1 EEIENSNLFE
11 PVQEQIERPILPNPH
26 LDHDLIPS
34 TSPNPD
40 APVDDYSTFLKVMS
54 DKDRSFNTQIE
65 EVPTQGQLYQDYIQ
79 PITSSSGIYFDYLG
93 SLKIN
98 KGHLKILI
106 PLDISHFGTH
116 IQNIKAAL
124 ESTRYMCNQT
134 QIVEIDA
141 ECHNMLQPLIVRHQ
155 DITREFESIS
165 HLMDNRIKRAW
176 IGGIGTILK
185 QIFGT
190 LDENDAL
197 KYNDAIESIQNNEK
211 QLASLM
217 KDNILVTTSI
227 ITSYNKTLN
236 KIKINE
242 VNLNEAIDKLSHK
255 LQNISELTNGLHVLS
270 NINEILD
277 IVKTSCIVITPQ
289 QLYRELADNY
299 RHLPNYLE
307 LPIILD
313 INTIHHILS
322 VSKLI
327 CYYVDYK
334 IIFVL
339 QVPLVG
345 IREYMLF
352 HNIALPTP
360 YNVKE
365 PNKFSLII
373 PSSKYIAMTK
383 DKSHYCNL
391 DDLSNC
397 KTVKPGNF
405 ICDITSVYV
414 ADSKPTCE
422 SELLTKVISEIPKQ
436 CETKFIFGELDIWKP
451 LINNKWIFIQSK
463 PNKISI
469 DCAN

>member
-1 EEIENSNLFE
+1 
-11 PVQEQIERPILPNPH
+11 
-26 LDHDLIPS
+26 
-34 TSPNPD
+34 
-40 APVDDYSTFLKVMS
+40 
-54 DKDRSFNTQIE
+54 
-65 EVPTQGQLYQDYIQ
+65 
-79 PITSSSGIYFDYLG
+79 
-93 SLKIN
+93 
-98 KGHLKILI
+98 
-106 PLDISHFGTH
+106 
-116 IQNIKAAL
+116 
-124 ESTRYMCNQT
+124 
-134 QIVEIDA
+134 
-141 ECHNMLQPLIVRHQ
+141 
-155 DITREFESIS
+155 
-165 HLMDNRIKRAW
+165 
-176 IGGIGTILK
+176 
-185 QIFGT
+185 
-190 LDENDAL
+190 
-197 KYNDAIESIQNNEK
+197 
-211 QLASLM
+211 M

-277 IVKTSCIVITPQ
+277 SLETSILTLSFQLEDVTNAILFSSQNILHPAVITPQ

-469 DCAN
+469 DCANSKIYETTILATGILNIPNNCIGYCKSTTLFPRNNVLNITSPVNNIPDFNLINDSCCNIIKFNNLIDDVSPIKLQNVDLDEFNSRNKIVLKSLLENLEKIENSPHIIKYGTHYSSLIILILAVIMMYLGYLIFKYFCKPGNNRISNFRFRFSNTSPQPTLEMTRTTDRPESDIESSHTAILEAKSK

>member
-1 EEIENSNLFE
+1 M
-11 PVQEQIERPILPNPH
+11 
-26 LDHDLIPS
+26 D
-34 TSPNPD
+34 
-40 APVDDYSTFLKVMS
+40 
-54 DKDRSFNTQIE
+54 
-65 EVPTQGQLYQDYIQ
+65 QLYQDYIQ
-79 PITSSSGIYFDYLG
+79 PITSSSGIYFEYLG

-98 KGHLKILI
+98 KVHLKILI

-141 ECHNMLQPLIVRHQ
+141 ECHNMLQPLILRHQ
-155 DITREFESIS
+155 DIIREFESIS

-236 KIKINE
+236 KINE

-255 LQNISELTNGLHVLS
+255 LQKKTELTNGLHFG
-270 NINEILD
+270 NINTYLVLTIG
-277 IVKTSCIVITPQ
+277 
-289 QLYRELADNY
+289 
-299 RHLPNYLE
+299 RH
-307 LPIILD
+307 
-313 INTIHHILS
+313 
-322 VSKLI
+322 
-327 CYYVDYK
+327 YK

-373 PSSKYIAMTK
+373 P
-383 DKSHYCNL
+383 
-391 DDLSNC
+391 
-397 KTVKPGNF
+397 
-405 ICDITSVYV
+405 
-414 ADSKPTCE
+414 
-422 SELLTKVISEIPKQ
+422 
-436 CETKFIFGELDIWKP
+436 
-451 LINNKWIFIQSK
+451 
-463 PNKISI
+463 
-469 DCAN
+469 